1 MKRII
6 MVNLMLILTVIA
18 LSACMA
24 DVMETKVVIKNN
36 TDFEI
41 RWIVFDIPQSFGTYS
56 PMHDI
61 ITAKDDAFLPNQ
73 EREVTISFVKSDFG
87 NSGGVLIGLEE
98 EGNSDFLQTAKGEVI
113 LEKSVNHF
121 EINNDGNN
129 FVIKKVDKKGWQKSV
144 GVVQ

>member
-1 MKRII
+1 MKRIMMAI
-6 MVNLMLILTVIA
+6 LMLILTVIA

-73 EREVTISFVKSDFG
+73 EREVTISLIKSDFG
-87 NSGGVLIGLEE
+87 NSGGALIGLEE
-98 EGNSDFLQTAKGEVI
+98 EGNSDFLQTAKGEVVLKKGI
-113 LEKSVNHF
+113 NYF
-121 EINNDGNN
+121 EISNNGKK
-129 FVIKKVDKKGWQKSV
+129 FVIKKIDK
-144 GVVQ
+144 

>member
-1 MKRII
+1 MKRIMMAI
-6 MVNLMLILTVIA
+6 LMLILTVIA

-41 RWIVFDIPQSFGTYS
+41 RWMVFDIPQSFAAYS

-73 EREVTISFVKSDFG
+73 EREVTISLVKSDFG

-129 FVIKKVDKKGWQKSV
+129 FVIKKVDK
-144 GVVQ
+144 

>member
-18 LSACMA
+18 LAACMA
-24 DVMETKVVIKNN
+24 DVVETKVVIKNN

-56 PMHDI
+56 PMHDV

-98 EGNSDFLQTAKGEVI
+98 EGNSDFLETVEGEVI

-129 FVIKKVDKKGWQKSV
+129 FVIKKVDK
-144 GVVQ
+144 

>member
-41 RWIVFDIPQSFGTYS
+41 RWIIFDIPQSFAAYS

-121 EINNDGNN
+121 EISNDGNN
-129 FVIKKVDKKGWQKSV
+129 FVIKKVDK
-144 GVVQ
+144 

>member
-1 MKRII
+1 MKRIS
-6 MVNLMLILTVIA
+6 MVILMLILTVIA

-73 EREVTISFVKSDFG
+73 EREVTISLVKSDFG
-87 NSGGVLIGLEE
+87 NSGGALIGLEE
-98 EGNSDFLQTAKGEVI
+98 EGNSDFLQTAKGEVV
-113 LEKSVNHF
+113 LEKGINYF
-121 EINNDGNN
+121 EISNNGKKI
-129 FVIKKVDKKGWQKSV
+129 VIKKIDK
-144 GVVQ
+144 

>member
-73 EREVTISFVKSDFG
+73 EREVTISLVKSDFG

-129 FVIKKVDKKGWQKSV
+129 FVIKKVDK
-144 GVVQ
+144 

>member
-1 MKRII
+1 MKRIMMSI
-6 MVNLMLILTVIA
+6 LMLILTVIA

-41 RWIVFDIPQSFGTYS
+41 RWIIFDIPQSFAAYS

-73 EREVTISFVKSDFG
+73 EREVTISLVKSDFG
-87 NSGGVLIGLEE
+87 NSGGALIGLEE
-98 EGNSDFLQTAKGEVI
+98 EGNSDFLQTAEGEVI

-129 FVIKKVDKKGWQKSV
+129 FVIKKVDK
-144 GVVQ
+144 

>member
-1 MKRII
+1 MKRIMMSI
-6 MVNLMLILTVIA
+6 LMLILTVIA
-18 LSACMA
+18 LAACMA
-24 DVMETKVVIKNN
+24 DVVETKVVIKNN

-41 RWIVFDIPQSFGTYS
+41 RWIVFDIPQSFAAYS

-73 EREVTISFVKSDFG
+73 EREVTISLIKSDFG

-98 EGNSDFLQTAKGEVI
+98 EGNSDFLQTAEGEVI

-129 FVIKKVDKKGWQKSV
+129 FVIKKVDK
-144 GVVQ
+144 

>member
-121 EINNDGNN
+121 EISNDGNN
-129 FVIKKVDKKGWQKSV
+129 FVIKKVDK
-144 GVVQ
+144 

>member
-1 MKRII
+1 MKRIMMSI
-6 MVNLMLILTVIA
+6 LMLILTVIA
-18 LSACMA
+18 LAACMA
-24 DVMETKVVIKNN
+24 DVVETKVVIKNN

-73 EREVTISFVKSDFG
+73 EREVTISLVKSDFG

-98 EGNSDFLQTAKGEVI
+98 EENSDFLQTAKGEVI

-129 FVIKKVDKKGWQKSV
+129 FVIKKVDK
-144 GVVQ
+144 

>member
-18 LSACMA
+18 LAACMA
-24 DVMETKVVIKNN
+24 DVVETKVVIKNN

-41 RWIVFDIPQSFGTYS
+41 RWIVFDIPQSFAAYS

-61 ITAKDDAFLPNQ
+61 ITAKDDALLPNQ
-73 EREVTISFVKSDFG
+73 EREVTISLVKSDFS

-129 FVIKKVDKKGWQKSV
+129 FVIKKVDK
-144 GVVQ
+144 

>member
-18 LSACMA
+18 LAACMA
-24 DVMETKVVIKNN
+24 DVVETKVVIKNN

-56 PMHDI
+56 LMHDV

-73 EREVTISFVKSDFG
+73 EREVTISLVKSDFS

-129 FVIKKVDKKGWQKSV
+129 FVIKKVDK
-144 GVVQ
+144 

>member
-18 LSACMA
+18 LAACMA
-24 DVMETKVVIKNN
+24 DVVETKVVIKNN

-41 RWIVFDIPQSFGTYS
+41 RWIVFDIPQSFAAYS

-73 EREVTISFVKSDFG
+73 EREVTISLVKSDFG

-98 EGNSDFLQTAKGEVI
+98 EGNSDFLQTAEGEVI

-121 EINNDGNN
+121 EISNDGNN
-129 FVIKKVDKKGWQKSV
+129 FVIKKVDK
-144 GVVQ
+144 

>member
-18 LSACMA
+18 LAACMA
-24 DVMETKVVIKNN
+24 DVVETKVVIKNN

-41 RWIVFDIPQSFGTYS
+41 RWIVFDIPQSFAAYS

-61 ITAKDDAFLPNQ
+61 ITAKDDALLPNQ
-73 EREVTISFVKSDFG
+73 EREVTISLVKSDFG

-129 FVIKKVDKKGWQKSV
+129 FVIKKVDK
-144 GVVQ
+144 

>member
-41 RWIVFDIPQSFGTYS
+41 RWIIFDIPQSFAAYS

-129 FVIKKVDKKGWQKSV
+129 FVIKKVDK
-144 GVVQ
+144 

>member
-1 MKRII
+1 MKRIMMAI
-6 MVNLMLILTVIA
+6 LMLILTIIA
-18 LSACMA
+18 LTACMA
-24 DVMETKVVIKNN
+24 DVVETKVVIKNN

-41 RWIVFDIPQSFGTYS
+41 RWIVFDIPQSFAAYS

-129 FVIKKVDKKGWQKSV
+129 FVIKKVDK
-144 GVVQ
+144 

>member
-41 RWIVFDIPQSFGTYS
+41 RWIVFDIPQSFAAYS

-98 EGNSDFLQTAKGEVI
+98 EGNSDFLQTAEGEVI

-129 FVIKKVDKKGWQKSV
+129 FVIKKVDK
-144 GVVQ
+144 

>member
-129 FVIKKVDKKGWQKSV
+129 FVIKKVDK
-144 GVVQ
+144 

>member
-1 MKRII
+1 MKRIMMAI
-6 MVNLMLILTVIA
+6 LMLILTIIA
-18 LSACMA
+18 LTACMA
-24 DVMETKVVIKNN
+24 DVVETKVVIKNN

-41 RWIVFDIPQSFGTYS
+41 RWMVFDIPQSFAAYS

-73 EREVTISFVKSDFG
+73 EREVTISLIKSDFG

-129 FVIKKVDKKGWQKSV
+129 FVIKKVDK
-144 GVVQ
+144 

>member
-41 RWIVFDIPQSFGTYS
+41 RWIVFDIPQSFAAYS

-98 EGNSDFLQTAKGEVI
+98 EGNSDFLQTTKGEVI

-129 FVIKKVDKKGWQKSV
+129 FVIKKVDK
-144 GVVQ
+144 

>member
-73 EREVTISFVKSDFG
+73 EREVTISLVKSDFG
-87 NSGGVLIGLEE
+87 NSGGALIGLEE
-98 EGNSDFLQTAKGEVI
+98 EGNSDFLETAKGEVI
-113 LEKSVNHF
+113 IEKSVNHF

-129 FVIKKVDKKGWQKSV
+129 FVIKKVDK
-144 GVVQ
+144 

>member
-1 MKRII
+1 MKRIMMAI
-6 MVNLMLILTVIA
+6 LMLILTVIA

-113 LEKSVNHF
+113 LEKNVNHF

-129 FVIKKVDKKGWQKSV
+129 FVIKKVDK
-144 GVVQ
+144 

>member
-1 MKRII
+1 MKRIMMSI
-6 MVNLMLILTVIA
+6 LMLILTVIA

-41 RWIVFDIPQSFGTYS
+41 RWIVFDIPQSFAAYS

-73 EREVTISFVKSDFG
+73 EREVTISLVKSDFG

-129 FVIKKVDKKGWQKSV
+129 FVIKKVDK
-144 GVVQ
+144 

>member
-113 LEKSVNHF
+113 LEKNVNHF

-129 FVIKKVDKKGWQKSV
+129 FVIKKVDK
-144 GVVQ
+144 

>member
-41 RWIVFDIPQSFGTYS
+41 RWIIFDIPQSFAAYS

-73 EREVTISFVKSDFG
+73 EREVTISLVKSDFG

-98 EGNSDFLQTAKGEVI
+98 EGNSDFLQTAEGEVI

-129 FVIKKVDKKGWQKSV
+129 FVIKKVDK
-144 GVVQ
+144 

>member
-1 MKRII
+1 
-6 MVNLMLILTVIA
+6 MVNLMLILTVFA

-41 RWIVFDIPQSFGTYS
+41 RWIVFDIPQSFAAYS

-129 FVIKKVDKKGWQKSV
+129 FVIKKVDK
-144 GVVQ
+144 

>member
-1 MKRII
+1 MKRIMMSI
-6 MVNLMLILTVIA
+6 LMLILTVIA
-18 LSACMA
+18 LAACMA
-24 DVMETKVVIKNN
+24 DVVETKVVIKNN

-56 PMHDI
+56 PMHDV
-61 ITAKDDAFLPNQ
+61 ITAKDDALLPNQ
-73 EREVTISFVKSDFG
+73 EREVTISLVKSDFS

-129 FVIKKVDKKGWQKSV
+129 FVIKKVDK
-144 GVVQ
+144 

>member
-1 MKRII
+1 MKRIMMSI
-6 MVNLMLILTVIA
+6 LMLILTVIA

-41 RWIVFDIPQSFGTYS
+41 RWIIFDIPQSFAAYS

-73 EREVTISFVKSDFG
+73 EREVTISLVKSDFG
-87 NSGGVLIGLEE
+87 NSGGALIGLEE
-98 EGNSDFLQTAKGEVI
+98 EGNSDFLQTAKGEVV
-113 LEKSVNHF
+113 LKKSVNHF

-129 FVIKKVDKKGWQKSV
+129 FVIKKVDK
-144 GVVQ
+144 

>member
-41 RWIVFDIPQSFGTYS
+41 RWIVFDIPQSFAAYS
-56 PMHDI
+56 HMHDI

-73 EREVTISFVKSDFG
+73 EREDTISLVKSDFG
-87 NSGGVLIGLEE
+87 NSGGALIGLEE
-98 EGNSDFLQTAKGEVI
+98 EGNSDFLQTAEGEVI

-129 FVIKKVDKKGWQKSV
+129 FVIKKVDK
-144 GVVQ
+144 

>member
-1 MKRII
+1 MKRSMMAI
-6 MVNLMLILTVIA
+6 LMFILTIIA
-18 LSACMA
+18 LTACMA
-24 DVMETKVVIKNN
+24 DVVETKVVIKNN

-41 RWIVFDIPQSFGTYS
+41 RWIVFDIPQSFAAYS

-73 EREVTISFVKSDFG
+73 EREVTISLVKSDFG

-129 FVIKKVDKKGWQKSV
+129 FVIKKVDK
-144 GVVQ
+144 

>member
-73 EREVTISFVKSDFG
+73 EREVTISLVKSDFG
-87 NSGGVLIGLEE
+87 NSGGALIGLEE
-98 EGNSDFLQTAKGEVI
+98 EGNSDFLQTAKGEVV
-113 LEKSVNHF
+113 LEKGINYF
-121 EINNDGNN
+121 EMSNNGKKI
-129 FVIKKVDKKGWQKSV
+129 VIKKIDK
-144 GVVQ
+144 

>member
-41 RWIVFDIPQSFGTYS
+41 RWIVFDIPQSFAAYS

-73 EREVTISFVKSDFG
+73 EREVTISLIKSDFG

-98 EGNSDFLQTAKGEVI
+98 EGNSDFLQTAEGEVI

-121 EINNDGNN
+121 EISNDGNN
-129 FVIKKVDKKGWQKSV
+129 FVIKKVDK
-144 GVVQ
+144 

>member
-41 RWIVFDIPQSFGTYS
+41 RWIVFDIPQSFAAYS

-61 ITAKDDAFLPNQ
+61 ITAKDDALLPNQ
-73 EREVTISFVKSDFG
+73 EREVTISLVKSDFG

-121 EINNDGNN
+121 DINNDGNN
-129 FVIKKVDKKGWQKSV
+129 FVIKKVDK
-144 GVVQ
+144 

>member
-18 LSACMA
+18 LAACMA
-24 DVMETKVVIKNN
+24 DVVETKVVIKNN

-41 RWIVFDIPQSFGTYS
+41 RWMVFDIPQSFAAYS

-73 EREVTISFVKSDFG
+73 EREVTISLIKSDFG

-129 FVIKKVDKKGWQKSV
+129 FVIKKVDK
-144 GVVQ
+144 

>member
-1 MKRII
+1 MQRII

-73 EREVTISFVKSDFG
+73 EREVTISLIKSDFG

-129 FVIKKVDKKGWQKSV
+129 FVIKKVDK
-144 GVVQ
+144 

>member
-1 MKRII
+1 MKSI
-6 MVNLMLILTVIA
+6 MMAMLMLILTIIA
-18 LSACMA
+18 LTACMA
-24 DVMETKVVIKNN
+24 DVVETKVVIKNN

-41 RWIVFDIPQSFGTYS
+41 RWIVFDIPQSFAAYS

-73 EREVTISFVKSDFG
+73 EREVTISLVKSDFG

-129 FVIKKVDKKGWQKSV
+129 FVIKKVDK
-144 GVVQ
+144 

>member
-41 RWIVFDIPQSFGTYS
+41 RWIIFDIPQSFAAYS

-113 LEKSVNHF
+113 LEKNVNHF

-129 FVIKKVDKKGWQKSV
+129 FVIKKVDK
-144 GVVQ
+144 

>member
-1 MKRII
+1 MKRIMMAI
-6 MVNLMLILTVIA
+6 LMLILTVIA
-18 LSACMA
+18 LAACMA
-24 DVMETKVVIKNN
+24 DVVETKVVIKNN

-41 RWIVFDIPQSFGTYS
+41 RWIVFDIPQSFAAYS

-129 FVIKKVDKKGWQKSV
+129 FVIKKVDK
-144 GVVQ
+144 

>member
-56 PMHDI
+56 PMHDV
-61 ITAKDDAFLPNQ
+61 ITAKDDALLPNQ
-73 EREVTISFVKSDFG
+73 EREVTISLVKSDFS

-121 EINNDGNN
+121 EISNDGNN
-129 FVIKKVDKKGWQKSV
+129 FVIKKVDK
-144 GVVQ
+144 